1 MPPGINSVTPIC
13 PRVSAA
19 CARVKPTTPNFDAQ
33 YAVASPTALMP
44 RVEATV
50 TTVTERARSDGSAAR
65 TTAAVPSRLT
75 VTMRSDCGP
84 GKLPRP
90 TGVSVP
96 AAVTTA
102 SRPPTRSMSCRTAS
116 SAARVSARSTTSCS
130 MSATG
135 ARPSPTGRPPAAR
148 TAPATAAPNP
158 WAAPVTSTAPIFVG
172 SLA

>member
-19 CARVKPTTPNFDAQ
+19 SARVKPTTPNFDAQ
-33 YAVASPTALMP
+33 YAVTSPTALMP

-50 TTVTERARSDGSAAR
+50 TTVPERARSDGSAAR

-75 VTMRSDCGP
+75 VTMRSHCGP
-84 GKLPRP
+84 GKLPRAA
-90 TGVSVP
+90 GVSVGGTGDHGVQ
-96 AAVTTA
+96 A
-102 SRPPTRSMSCRTAS
+102 PTRSMSRRTAS

-135 ARPSPTGRPPAAR
+135 TRSSPTWGPPAAR

-158 WAAPVTSTAPIFVG
+158 
-172 SLA
+172 

>member
-13 PRVSAA
+13 SRVSAA
-19 CARVKPTTPNFDAQ
+19 SARVKPTTPNFDAQ

-50 TTVTERARSDGSAAR
+50 TTVPERARSDGSAAR

-90 TGVSVP
+90 AGVSVP

-102 SRPPTRSMSCRTAS
+102 SRP
-116 SAARVSARSTTSCS
+116 
-130 MSATG
+130 
-135 ARPSPTGRPPAAR
+135 RPGQ
-148 TAPATAAPNP
+148 
-158 WAAPVTSTAPIFVG
+158 
-172 SLA
+172 